1 MRLPGILQG
10 RVLKEAFTAL
20 FKGPYTLPFP
30 KEPSIAHERYR
41 GKPKYDEE
49 GCVGCGACA
58 EVCPANDIQV
68 VDDPETRKRTITLY
82 YDKCIQCGQC
92 EANCIT
98 EKGIKLS
105 NEYDHLVFFD
115 RSQAKTSVEKEL
127 VLCEVCGD
135 IVGTADHIRWVARKL
150 GPLAYSNPTLVIAAL
165 KDSKLMEDIPARD
178 KDLEPGRQDVIRIL
192 CPKCRRQVQLKA

>member
-10 RVLKEAFTAL
+10 RVLKEALTAL
-20 FKGPYTLPFP
+20 FTGPYTHPFP
-30 KEPSIAHERYR
+30 KAPADVSDRYR

-49 GCVGCGACA
+49 ECVGCGACA
-58 EVCPANDIQV
+58 QVCPANDIMV
-68 VDDPETRKRTITLY
+68 VDDAENKKRIITLY

-105 NEYDHLVFFD
+105 NEYDMIYFD
-115 RSQAKTSVEKEL
+115 RSQAKTTVEKDL

-135 IVGTADHIRWVARKL
+135 VISTADHIRWIAKRL
-150 GPLAYSNPTLVIAAL
+150 GPLAYSNPTLFLSAL
-165 KDSKLMEDIPARD
+165 SNSKVLEDLPVRHEG
-178 KDLEPGRQDVIRIL
+178 LEPGRHDVIRML
-192 CPKCRRQVQLKA
+192 CAKCRRKVQIAA